1 MMKSTIKSA
10 LFATAALALLATP
23 AAAQGPDAA
32 KLSELTRIIEQQQKM
47 IEAQASTLE
56 ALKTQVEA
64 LQTTTQAN
72 KAAVTA
78 TTEKVAKTT
87 EQVQQVVRQ
96 VEQADTPPK
105 MVTSGSDTV
114 KLAVSGQVNRAVML
128 AGDGEQTDL
137 FHVDNDHSSTRVR
150 FVGTGKPTEDI
161 TVGAQ
166 VEVQFESN
174 SSGNVDQNNEN
185 NEVTTNS
192 FTERKLE
199 LYFDHKTFGRLWL
212 GQGETAS
219 DGTSHVDLSG
229 TDLIAYAAIHDLAG
243 SLLFRNS
250 TTNALTAIEIA
261 DAYDDIDGLSRDDR
275 IRYDSPKFQGFQLS
289 LGHVQGGENDYALR
303 YSGQWGDFKT
313 AAAVAWANIASTST
327 STDYQSNGSGSVL
340 HDPTGFSL
348 TLAGGQAKAKA
359 AGRANPTFFYSKVG
373 WQKKL
378 FEVGNSYFS
387 IDYAFSNDRAQN
399 DDEFQ
404 TIGVGAVQK
413 LDAWGTELY
422 AGFRNHQMNRTAV
435 QLDDI
440 NVGMVGARVKF

>member
-1 MMKSTIKSA
+1 MKPTWKSA
-10 LFATAALALLATP
+10 LFAMAALVLLAAP
-23 AAAQGPDAA
+23 AGAQGPDAA
-32 KLSELTRIIEQQQKM
+32 KLKELTRIIEQQQKM
-47 IEAQASTLE
+47 IEAQARTLE

-64 LQTTTQAN
+64 LRTVTQAN
-72 KAAVTA
+72 KAAMTA

-105 MVTSGSDTV
+105 MVTSSSDKV
-114 KLAVSGQVNRAVML
+114 KLAISGQVNRALML

-150 FVGTGKPTEDI
+150 FVGTGKPNEDV

-174 SSGNVDQNNEN
+174 SSSSVDQNNEN
-185 NEVTTNS
+185 NDVTTNS

-199 LYFDHKTFGRLWL
+199 LYFDHKKYGRLWL
-212 GQGETAS
+212 GLGETAS

-229 TDLIAYAAIHDLAG
+229 TGLIAYSGIHDLAG

-250 TTNALTAIEIA
+250 ATNALTAIEIA

-275 IRYDSPKFQGFQLS
+275 IRYDSPTFEGFKLS
-289 LGHVQGGENDYALR
+289 LSHVQGGENDYALR

-313 AAAVAWANIASTST
+313 AAAAAWANIASTST
-327 STDYQSNGSGSVL
+327 STDFQTNASGSAL
-340 HDPTGFSL
+340 HVPTGFSL
-348 TLAGGQAKAKA
+348 TLAGGQAHAKA
-359 AGRANPTFFYSKVG
+359 AGRANPTFFYGKIG
-373 WQKKL
+373 YQKKL

-387 IDYAFSNDRAQN
+387 IDYGFSNDRAQN

-404 TIGVGAVQK
+404 TIGVAAVQK
-413 LDAWGTELY
+413 IDAWGTELY
-422 AGFRNHQMNRTAV
+422 VAIRNHQMNRSGI

>member
-1 MMKSTIKSA
+1 MKHTIKAS
-10 LFATAALALLATP
+10 LFMTAALALLAAP
-23 AAAQGPDAA
+23 AGAQGLDAA
-32 KLSELTRIIEQQQKM
+32 KLKELTRIIEQQQKM
-47 IEAQASTLE
+47 IEAQARTLE

-78 TTEKVAKTT
+78 TTAKVAKTT
-87 EQVQQVVRQ
+87 EQVRQVVRQ

-105 MVTSGSDTV
+105 MVASGSDKV
-114 KLAVSGQVNRAVML
+114 KLAISGQVNRAILL
-128 AGDGEQTDL
+128 ADDGEQSDL

-150 FVGTGKPTEDI
+150 MIGTGKPNEDI

-174 SSGNVDQNNEN
+174 SSASVDQNNEN
-185 NEVTTNS
+185 NDVTTNS

-199 LYFDHKTFGRLWL
+199 LFFDHKKYGRLWL
-212 GQGETAS
+212 GQGDTAS
-219 DGTSHVDLSG
+219 NDTSHVDLSG
-229 TDLIAYAAIHDLAG
+229 TTVIAYAAIQDLAG

-250 TTNALTAIEIA
+250 ATNALTAIEIA

-275 IRYDSPKFQGFQLS
+275 IRYDTPKLLGFQAS
-289 LGHVQGGENDYALR
+289 ASHVQGGENDYVLR

-313 AAAVAWANIASTST
+313 AAAAAWANIASTST
-327 STDYQSNGSGSVL
+327 TIDYQSNGSGSVL
-340 HDPTGFSL
+340 HVPTGLSL
-348 TLAGGQAKAKA
+348 TLAGGQAHSKV
-359 AGRANPTFFYSKVG
+359 GSRASPTFFYSKIG
-373 WQKKL
+373 YQKKL
-378 FEVGNSYFS
+378 FEVGNSYFAV
-387 IDYAFSNDRAQN
+387 DYAFSNDRAQN
-399 DDEFQ
+399 DDQ
-404 TIGVGAVQK
+404 LTTIGVGAVQV

-422 AGFRNHQMNRTAV
+422 AAFRNHQMNRTAV